1 MIKYWYWHVSDA
13 WFNVIPIKILFS
25 QLDVGMKFSNQWK
38 TCFLFIYLF
47 RSEVFFFIF
56 YFSFS
61 FFSLLSFLRCQWVD
75 WWRTVF
81 FSVFIFSDWECCIFI
96 RSLSNTSFDRSHSF
110 CFFSFLRCQYKS
122 FACVFNSNDD
132 NNHFSWIT
140 SNVSINEKTYRDY
153 RACLWLPR
161 MLNWENKCQI

>member
-1 MIKYWYWHVSDA
+1 L
-13 WFNVIPIKILFS
+13 IL
-25 QLDVGMKFSNQWK
+25 
-38 TCFLFIYLF
+38 TCFRCLVQCNTNKNPVFSTRCRYEVFKPMENVFSVYLF
-47 RSEVFFFIF
+47 VPFWSFFFIF